1 MSKNPEYKVVGKD
14 NGRTKVQYPDGRIEF
29 LQPTADELS
38 AADQL
43 IQAHIKKATGEL
55 KEELRESEKAKA
67 EAEAQLTAL
76 KEENAKLK
84 AEVATLSAQVPAN
97 PKAEAEAAAAAE
109 KAKAE
114 AEAAKADD
122 KKK

>member
-1 MSKNPEYKVVGKD
+1 MGKTPEYKVVGKD
-14 NGRTKVQYPDGRIEF
+14 SGRTKVRYPDGRVAF
-29 LQPTADELS
+29 LEPTADELS

-55 KEELRESEKAKA
+55 KAQLRESLEAKA
-67 EAEAQLTAL
+67 EAEEQLAKLT
-76 KEENAKLK
+76 EENAALK
-84 AEVATLSAQVPAN
+84 AEVAKLSAGAP
-97 PKAEAEAAAAAE
+97 PDTAAAKEAAE